1 MTEIDIHFD
10 VYSDTPKG
18 KDPDSNSPTLRKFH
32 RKLWSKDLPSGKSFD
47 LDLTVPKLLHHKS
60 ELGEF
65 ILSSD
70 SICHTYS
77 TTKKMKE
84 IVDQVATTEINH
96 FFKTASTIGGY
107 IIFPANRVDNK
118 MTINGARGLN
128 RNIKDRFDLTLLCIK
143 NFYEGKDS
151 PLNNVFE
158 RYKDFFTL
166 FGHFEGYT
174 NFFLLNDLVK
184 DDSSINFFIPFNGFE
199 NSPLPSNIEEYL
211 IYKENVEDFIKKRN
225 DKITNEYK

>member
-1 MTEIDIHFD
+1 M
-10 VYSDTPKG
+10 
-18 KDPDSNSPTLRKFH
+18 KD
-32 RKLWSKDLPSGKSFD
+32 
-47 LDLTVPKLLHHKS
+47 
-60 ELGEF
+60 
-65 ILSSD
+65 
-70 SICHTYS
+70 
-77 TTKKMKE
+77 
-84 IVDQVATTEINH
+84 IVDQVARTEINH

-166 FGHFEGYT
+166 FGHFEGYI

-184 DDSSINFFIPFNGFE
+184 DDSSINFFLPFNSFE
-199 NSPLPSNIEEYL
+199 NLSL
-211 IYKENVEDFIKKRN
+211 IHI
-225 DKITNEYK
+225 